1 MKKKKN
7 QLENEVRINWKR
19 GEENVG
25 GRKWGK
31 EKKNQSENN
40 WKSEKNVGEREKREG
55 KK

>member
-1 MKKKKN
+1 
-7 QLENEVRINWKR
+7 VRINWKR

-25 GRKWGK
+25 ERKWGK
-31 EKKNQSENN
+31 AKKKKKNQLENN

>member
-1 MKKKKN
+1 
-7 QLENEVRINWKR
+7 VRINWKR

-25 GRKWGK
+25 ERKWGK
-31 EKKNQSENN
+31 EKKKKNQLENN